1 MVKFHA
7 PVDILALVPD
17 KTKVDLRELGLNE
30 RQVEALK
37 LMVNENT
44 RMTNKQYC
52 ERFNV
57 SRQTATRDLQE
68 LVGKN
73 QIAETGK
80 GRGRY
85 YVAK

>member
-1 MVKFHA
+1 MNHQ
-7 PVDILALVPD
+7 
-17 KTKVDLRELGLNE
+17 GLNL
-30 RQVEALK
+30 VFGH
-37 LMVNENT
+37 NEKR

-52 ERFNV
+52 EGFNV

-80 GRGRY
+80 GRG
-85 YVAK
+85 VK